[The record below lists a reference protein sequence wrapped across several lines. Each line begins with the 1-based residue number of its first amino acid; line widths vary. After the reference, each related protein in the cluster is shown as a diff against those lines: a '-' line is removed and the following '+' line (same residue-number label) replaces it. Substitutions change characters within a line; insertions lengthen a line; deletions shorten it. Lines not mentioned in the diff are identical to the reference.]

1 MENQKEFEII
11 RLEKKVKTI
20 STFKNIATVLGG
32 IVSGTLIRN
41 AIRNAEM
48 HNDYGAFICSLVSLL
63 MISGVVINIVTANDG
78 INKMQEQ
85 IRILKRQAGINENR

>member
-11 RLEKKVKTI
+11 KLEKKVKTVRT
-20 STFKNIATVLGG
+20 SKNIATVLGG
-32 IVSGTLIRN
+32 IVSGTLIN
-41 AIRNAEM
+41 QAIRNAEM
-48 HNDYGAFICSLVSLL
+48 HNDYGAFIYSLVSLL

-85 IRILKRQAGINENR
+85 IRTLKRQAGINENR